1 MRRSQRRQHTQWAAS
16 SSSATAGAGAVLV
29 TQRTDA
35 RTDARTGTGADT
47 GAGPR
52 AGTRAH
58 ATVSVV
64 VVVQLVNPEHG
75 SGADS
80 PPAPAAAATLK
91 AAHAVATPRR
101 GTFHGRR
108 RLRRHLLP
116 IFTTVLR
123 TALHYTSFNH
133 RRRRRIRRVVVD
145 VERGG
150 DGLPCRTSQQFWVAR
165 EVDTLE
171 TAATAT
177 AAARVLTTAA
187 TRVGSGPHRAASASN
202 AIRAGSG
209 SMLLLLLLL
218 RAAGAVAGV
227 VR

>member
-91 AAHAVATPRR
+91 AAHAVATPQKVRSMDEDDCDD
-101 GTFHGRR
+101 TCCPS
-108 RLRRHLLP
+108 LP
-116 IFTTVLR
+116 PSSEPRFTTLLLTIADDDEYDEWWWMWSAVAMACL
-123 TALHYTSFNH
+123 AA
-133 RRRRRIRRVVVD
+133 RVN
-145 VERGG
+145 R
-150 DGLPCRTSQQFWVAR
+150 AR

-209 SMLLLLLLL
+209 SMLL
-218 RAAGAVAGV
+218 
-227 VR
+227 